1 MADQTNMKDVLE
13 ELMKASVSCYC
24 CFDKSEDLSELDMY
38 EAKNELEKVKEKV
51 DTNGSKTYVVGDQSE
66 HEISNEVALK
76 YIDSMI
82 YDNLIDNDSR
92 SGNKI
97 DTGYPSKYF
106 TEIVKYL
113 KNEYDI
119 SELNGIEFDEFCRE
133 LMEMRIP
140 FKMDIMNRICTGFN
154 VYGVGWKNRCV
165 IMNENEYELLMNYI
179 KYGS

>member
-1 MADQTNMKDVLE
+1 MINHPESLLNGNMT
-13 ELMKASVSCYC
+13 
-24 CFDKSEDLSELDMY
+24 DLDSRNS
-38 EAKNELEKVKEKV
+38 KNEI
-51 DTNGSKTYVVGDQSE
+51 
-66 HEISNEVALK
+66 EIDFKFK
-76 YIDSMI
+76 YL
-82 YDNLIDNDSR
+82 N
-92 SGNKI
+92 
-97 DTGYPSKYF
+97 
-106 TEIVKYL
+106 EIVKYMA
-113 KNEYDI
+113 NEYDI